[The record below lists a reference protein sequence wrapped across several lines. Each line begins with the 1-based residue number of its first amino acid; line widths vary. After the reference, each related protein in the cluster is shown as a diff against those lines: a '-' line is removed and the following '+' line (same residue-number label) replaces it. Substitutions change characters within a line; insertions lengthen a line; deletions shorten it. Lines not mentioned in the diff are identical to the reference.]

1 MLFEIAQI
9 PLAFK
14 QAALLPPI
22 DFLGQAACYNGRMN
36 SIYWIG
42 GAPCSGKSTIAEALA
57 FKHGLSLFKSDDH
70 MSAHMR
76 LATPEKQPT
85 MAKVAALS
93 WDEIWTRPVEVQLQD
108 EFDFYYE
115 EFELLL
121 DELAL
126 YPQGQPI
133 LAEGNA
139 WLPELLGRLQAPP
152 GRIVYVIPTRAFQV
166 ANYSQRAFIKDIL
179 SQCAD
184 PQAAFANWMERDARF
199 GEKVD
204 QSARQAGL
212 LVIRVDGRL
221 SIEENAALVEKAL
234 NLSG

>member
-1 MLFEIAQI
+1 
-9 PLAFK
+9 
-14 QAALLPPI
+14 
-22 DFLGQAACYNGRMN
+22 MN

-42 GAPCSGKSTIAEALA
+42 GAPCSGKSTIAEKLA
-57 FKHGLSLFKSDDH
+57 YQYGLSLFKSDDH
-70 MSAHMR
+70 MYAHMR
-76 LATPEKQPT
+76 LARAEKQPT

-93 WDEIWTRPVEVQLQD
+93 WDEIWTRPVEVQVQD
-108 EFDFYYE
+108 EFDFYHE
-115 EFELLL
+115 EFDMLL

-139 WLPELLGRLQAPP
+139 WLPELLGRFQAPP
-152 GRIVYVIPTRAFQV
+152 GRIVYVIPTREFQV

-199 GEKVD
+199 GEKID
-204 QSARQAGL
+204 QSARQMGL
-212 LVIRVDGRL
+212 PVIRVDGRL
-221 SIEENAALVEKAL
+221 SIQETTGLVEKAL
-234 NLSG
+234 HLAGQ